1 MEIIEVNNLPTLC
14 LNMIVKNESK
24 IIKRLLSSVLPIID
38 SYCICDTGSTDNTI
52 ELIETFFKEK
62 NIPGKIVHEPF
73 KNFCHN
79 RTFAFKSAY
88 GMSDYLLLMDA
99 DMILEIIS
107 FDKHILNKYD
117 CFHVLQG
124 NNNFYYQN
132 IRIVKNNGLFS
143 YLGVTHEYINF
154 PSDMKILSLP
164 KDSLFIIDIGDGGS
178 KSNKFKRDIKLLNDG
193 IKDEPNNVRYYFYLA
208 NSYYDHGDT
217 DLAIYY
223 YKKRIIMNG
232 WEQEVWY
239 SYYRIGLCYKRKNK
253 MDKAICMWL
262 EGFNSFPGRI
272 ENLYEIVNYY
282 RIMGKQKIAYQFYLM
297 AYNILQKKNKDIDNY
312 LFLHKDIYS
321 YKLIYEYTIIAA
333 YVGIKNIS
341 EELLIILNN
350 CNDNSIIDNLLNNLK
365 FYTVLITP
373 IHTLCFDDKMHV
385 VVNNEDILFTSSSSC
400 LISNMKNDGYYLN
413 IRYVNHNINL
423 DGSYVNIE
431 KNISTANKF
440 IELDKNFTKIREHIF
455 DLPYTNKRYLGIE
468 DIKIYEHQNKIVYL
482 GTGLQNDNV
491 IGMKYGIYNTEKK
504 ELEEHDLK
512 TSFNKNSCERN
523 WVFVNYKDSCHV
535 IYKWFPL
542 MICKIN
548 NNYILDLIEEKK
560 MPQIFSRIRGS
571 SCGFTYEDEI
581 WFIVHL
587 VSSESPRHYYHMI
600 VKLNF
605 DMTLKC
611 FSAPF
616 KFHGDCIEYSLS
628 IVVETERVLINYSM
642 MDRTTRIGIY
652 DKKYIDNIVKFT

>member
-1 MEIIEVNNLPTLC
+1 MEFIEVNNLPTLC

-38 SYCICDTGSTDNTI
+38 SYCICDTGSTDDTI

-62 NIPGKIVHEPF
+62 NIPGKVVEEPF
-73 KNFCHN
+73 KNFCYN
-79 RTFAFKSAY
+79 RTFAIKEAL

-99 DMILEIIS
+99 DMILNINS
-107 FDKHILNKYD
+107 FDKNILNQGD
-117 CFHVLQG
+117 CFHILQG

-132 IRIVKNNGLFS
+132 VRIVKNNGLVN

-154 PSDMKILSLP
+154 PKHMKLISFP
-164 KDSLFIIDIGDGGS
+164 KDNLFISDIGDGGS
-178 KSNKFKRDIKLLNDG
+178 KSNKFNRDIALLTEG
-193 IKDEPNNVRYYFYLA
+193 IKDEPDNVRYYFYLA

-217 DLAIYY
+217 DLAIDY
-223 YKKRIIMNG
+223 YKKRISMNG

-239 SYYRIGLCYKRKNK
+239 SYYRVGLCYKRKNE
-253 MDKAICMWL
+253 MDKAVCMWL

-282 RIMGKQKIAYQFYLM
+282 RIIGKQQIAYQFYLM

-341 EELLIILNN
+341 EELLVILNN

-365 FYTVLITP
+365 FYKVLIRP
-373 IHTLCFDDKMHV
+373 IHTLCFDDKIRL

-413 IRYVNHNINL
+413 IRYVNYNINPN
-423 DGSYVNIE
+423 GSYGNIE
-431 KNISTANKF
+431 KNISTINKF
-440 IELDKNFTKIREHIF
+440 IELDKNFVKITEHTF
-455 DLPYTNKRYLGIE
+455 DLRLTNKKYLGVE
-468 DIKIYEHQNKIVYL
+468 DVKIFRDKNKIVYL

-491 IGMKYGIYNTEKK
+491 IGMKYGIYNTEKN
-504 ELEEHDLK
+504 ELEGHDLK
-512 TSFNKNSCERN
+512 TSFNKNSCEKN
-523 WVFVNYKDSCHV
+523 WVFVNYKDSDHV

-587 VSSESPRHYYHMI
+587 VSYESPRHYYHMI
-600 VKLNF
+600 VKLNS

-628 IVVETERVLINYSM
+628 IVVEKERVLINYST